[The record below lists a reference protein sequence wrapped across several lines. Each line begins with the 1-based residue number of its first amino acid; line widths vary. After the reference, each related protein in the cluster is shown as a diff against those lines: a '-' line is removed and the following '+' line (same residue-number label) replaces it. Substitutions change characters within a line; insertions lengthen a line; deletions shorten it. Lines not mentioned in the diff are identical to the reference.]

1 MGRPNKYE
9 SHVKPHL
16 SEVQEMAEYM
26 TERQIAETLGV
37 SMTAW
42 KEYKRLYPAL
52 KDVLKKGRSTLV
64 KDLRSALIKRA
75 KGFQYTET
83 KVTKEAGK
91 VVKEEIAVKTCPPD
105 VAALNLAL
113 KNYDRENWAN
123 DPQAL
128 ELRKKELE
136 LREKQIEKNDW

>member
-1 MGRPNKYE
+1 
-9 SHVKPHL
+9 
-16 SEVQEMAEYM
+16 MAEYM